1 MKGLFHDR
9 DSLSRSADRL
19 QDLSERHSIGDL
31 TVIKERRDSKVI
43 AKGWHPEWGRV
54 ALKVVDPIASP
65 GQAFSDLHIDNIV
78 AREESTIFP
87 QVHSFDLGY
96 SIVQWIDDGDV
107 GNAAA
112 GFLSRFPLVEFAE
125 ALRMWGSGTSKGQRL
140 LVHEIRSIVRFY
152 VQVTIRRMLYR
163 SASRCVSS
171 CARFILQRAELVGHI
186 ETMASMAPTLEL
198 ERTMMLSDLHIE
210 NVLYDRPLGRLVVVD
225 FEAMRPGSYVF
236 DVVFYLSF
244 LIIKGAPREVTDR
257 LARHIFGSEYMSS
270 DSNVL
275 FFRSFAAYMIS
286 TFMIIDGHRRGA
298 VEDSL
303 DIIASCGSR

>member
-1 MKGLFHDR
+1 MKGMFHDR
-9 DSLSRSADRL
+9 ASLRRSADRL
-19 QDLSERHSIGDL
+19 WGLAEIHGISDL
-31 TVIKERRDSKVI
+31 TVIKERRDSKLI
-43 AKGWHPEWGRV
+43 AKGRHPEWGKV

-65 GQAFSDLHIDNIV
+65 GQAFSDLHIDTIV
-78 AREESTIFP
+78 AREDSSIFP
-87 QVHSFDLGY
+87 QIRSFDLGY
-96 SIVQWIDDGDV
+96 SIVQWIDADDV
-107 GNAAA
+107 GIAAA
-112 GFLSRFPLVEFAE
+112 GSLSKFPIVEFAE
-125 ALRMWGSGTSKGQRL
+125 AIREWGSGTSKGERL
-140 LVHEIRSIVRFY
+140 SVHEIRSIVRFY

-186 ETMASMAPTLEL
+186 ECMASSAHTLEL

-257 LARHIFGSEYMSS
+257 LARHVFGSEYMSS
-270 DSNVL
+270 DSSVL

-286 TFMIIDGHRRGA
+286 TFMIIDGHASESIR
-298 VEDSL
+298 DSL
-303 DIIASCGSR
+303 NIIDTTTA